1 MNVKKAILWTLLVSC
16 PSIVLAG
23 YAVYKT
29 KEILLKNGILINEY
43 IYVSIGFLAMWGA
56 MWLTSNR
63 ILKEI
68 FSGNPDSSSD
78 DPKDS

>member
-1 MNVKKAILWTLLVSC
+1 MRVSKAILWTIFVSC
-16 PSIVLAG
+16 PSIILAG
-23 YAVYKT
+23 YAAYKT